1 MYSDLRVKTVDDLM
15 LSNVQSYR
23 MNLYQQNRY
32 IIPKPGK
39 KDDKSA
45 NYGI

>member
-1 MYSDLRVKTVDDLM
+1 MYSDLRLKTVDDLM
-15 LSNVQSYR
+15 LSKSYK

-32 IIPKPGK
+32 ITPKPSETRK

-45 NYGI
+45 NL